1 MTAKD
6 SSTPQL
12 AFSPTESARFG
23 LRIFRANLEQVD
35 ACALRA
41 ELESARADVAILRI
55 PAHALASV
63 HELSGAG
70 LRPMIADTLVHYS
83 GVLDQGAVAAPRNPS
98 LRLKLARDV
107 DADALATM
115 ARTIF
120 ANYVSHYHANP
131 LFDANAI
138 ADGYA
143 EWAARCV
150 PANDAGYSAS
160 FIELSGTAVGFS
172 CMKICA
178 ATNQAH
184 GVLNGV
190 MPAARRSG
198 VYRDMLRATLAQL
211 AAAGI
216 ARFFIS
222 TQVHNVIVQRV
233 WADEGLRLDRAENTV
248 HLSPL
253 FNRGRNG

>member
-1 MTAKD
+1 MDTDTSMPK
-6 SSTPQL
+6 L

-41 ELESARADVAILRI
+41 ELERVRADVAILRI
-55 PAHALASV
+55 PAHALALV
-63 HELSGAG
+63 HELGETG
-70 LRPMIADTLVHYS
+70 LQPVIADTLVHYS
-83 GVLDQGAVAAPRNPS
+83 VALDRNAASSLCNPS
-98 LRLKLARDV
+98 LRLKLARDG
-107 DADALATM
+107 DADAIATM
-115 ARTIF
+115 ARIIF

-150 PANDAGYSAS
+150 PQNDEGYSAS
-160 FIELSGTAVGFS
+160 IIELAGTAVGFS
-172 CMKICA
+172 CIRICA
-178 ATNQAH
+178 ATQQAH

-211 AAAGI
+211 TGAGI
-216 ARFFIS
+216 ARFLIS
-222 TQVHNVIVQRV
+222 TQVHNVVVQRV
-233 WADEGLRLDRAENTV
+233 WADEGLRLERAENTV

-253 FNRGRNG
+253 FNRVRSG